1 MDRRDGLRQSG
12 DRLNSKVSD
21 VSEGGGQIPV
31 CVAGRGYY
39 QKWRNICHS
48 DIAMSFAT
56 WIWSKL
62 DESKRYQ
69 SILPE

>member
-39 QKWRNICHS
+39 QKMAEH
-48 DIAMSFAT
+48 M
-56 WIWSKL
+56 
-62 DESKRYQ
+62 
-69 SILPE
+69 P